1 LRTIFTQLF
10 ASTKLL
16 VPTKRHRW
24 QLMLLVLI
32 AAMIPVTELLVA
44 KLFTD
49 LVIAGNSRPITE
61 IILQLLLFAVLFV
74 STRIANYLQK
84 TYRVKFFDKA
94 FGADTRE
101 KSSTKESWEWAMGL
115 ELVNA
120 LSFITQMFVI
130 ASMLIVLSPN
140 FGLLNLLLIV
150 LVLQLMGVIFKR
162 QLKKQ
167 RGFVEKKRAK
177 KTVTPAERLGSRIQ
191 QAEFATLMASFGVV
205 VLLAVL
211 IWFSLE
217 GWVSLSNAIVLFLAL
232 RIQNTTFSSV
242 SSSLMRFARAKANS
256 F

>member
-1 LRTIFTQLF
+1 
-10 ASTKLL
+10 
-16 VPTKRHRW
+16 
-24 QLMLLVLI
+24 MLLVLI

-74 STRIANYLQK
+74 STRIANYMQK

-130 ASMLIVLSPN
+130 ASMLIVLTPN

>member
-1 LRTIFTQLF
+1 MRTIFTQLF
-10 ASTKLL
+10 AATKLL

-49 LVIAGNSRPITE
+49 LVIAGNSKPIAE

-74 STRIANYLQK
+74 STRIANYMQK

-162 QLKKQ
+162 QLKMQ